1 MSPVVIRGTGSA
13 VAGVRQETEALI
25 RQALPEGDVAVLRER
40 IGIATRYW
48 VAPEERAA
56 ALGAT
61 ALGRALEMAG
71 CDARDLERIVF
82 VSSTGGD
89 WLIPAT
95 ANDVAAL
102 AGCDDT
108 CDAFDVNNSC
118 AGFITAFDLAARS
131 VATGL
136 GLVAVVVAETFSRY
150 LTPEE
155 PRPYLVLG
163 DAAGAVILGRDR
175 GRERAQKKAGVLGT
189 WLRNSSRLREQMM
202 TPHPGRSGRPEP
214 IRFGTS
220 SAALL
225 ASALE
230 AVQKST
236 DALLSQAELTWADV
250 DWFLPHQPNGEMLAQ
265 LVARLPVKAEQTVPI
280 VGEVGSVGAA
290 SIPFSLDRLLRT
302 RQVRPGELILM
313 AGFGSGTAYG
323 AALYQVVA

>member
-13 VAGVRQETEALI
+13 VAGARQETETLI
-25 RQALPEGDVAVLRER
+25 WRALPGSDVNALRER

-56 ALGAT
+56 ALGVT
-61 ALGRALEMAG
+61 ALGRALEAAG
-71 CDARDLERIVF
+71 CAARDLERILF

-102 AGCDDT
+102 AGCDDN

-163 DAAGAVILGRDR
+163 DAAGAVILGRGQDR
-175 GRERAQKKAGVLGT
+175 EKTGVLGT
-189 WLRNSSRLREQMM
+189 WLRNSSQLREQMM
-202 TPHPGRSGRPEP
+202 TPHPGRSRRPEP

-225 ASALE
+225 ANALE
-230 AVQKST
+230 AVHKST
-236 DALLSQAELTWADV
+236 DAVLSQAELTWADV
-250 DWFLPHQPNGEMLAQ
+250 DWFLPHQPNGEMLRQ
-265 LVARLPVKAEQTVPI
+265 LVASLPVKAAQTVPI
-280 VGEVGSVGAA
+280 VDEVGSVGAA

-302 RQVRPGELILM
+302 RQVRPGERILM
-313 AGFGSGTAYG
+313 VGFGSGTAYG
-323 AALYQVVA
+323 AALYQVAP